1 MVQHSVDHFEEVDEQ
16 LDRYAIIEEKLDP
29 YERVHYQRLSSNQL
43 LVHLCIYQLKIEQTD
58 RKSS

>member
-1 MVQHSVDHFEEVDEQ
+1 VDEQ
-16 LDRYAIIEEKLDP
+16 LDRYAIIEETLDH
-29 YERVHYQRLSSNQL
+29 YERVHYQQLSSNQL